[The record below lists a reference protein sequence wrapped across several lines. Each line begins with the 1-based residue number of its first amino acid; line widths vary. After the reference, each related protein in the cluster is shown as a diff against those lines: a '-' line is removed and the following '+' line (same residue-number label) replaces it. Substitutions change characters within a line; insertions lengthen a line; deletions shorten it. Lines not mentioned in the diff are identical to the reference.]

1 MITIGKIREKSGL
14 LIIVIGG
21 ALLLFILGEAVRS
34 MGGLGGSVPPR
45 GEAYGEALDEKKL
58 NEFTELFVSNAQR
71 NAMNEGREY
80 TEQDQQQAEDAAY
93 NEVLRLTLLG
103 REFEALGIAVNDA
116 EIDAFI
122 FGTDGARQSES
133 IMRFFP
139 SPDGGFDAQAFDD
152 FLAQA
157 EQGVV
162 DPQSGFNYKEF
173 YETEIRGQIKN
184 EREADK
190 YVTLLE
196 YGTYATTFE
205 AEQDFIAENQVLS
218 VSFVLKNFDITEV
231 ELTDEQFNAF
241 YKEWKDHPKYKQKD
255 AREYTYAMVNIL
267 PSAEDKDK
275 VLKDLAAKKADF
287 QNAANDS
294 VYVLAQS
301 DNKFFNRA
309 MAYSVASVEGSP
321 NSYPES
327 VDAEFQNGSVGQI
340 VGPYVNGDRVE
351 MAKILGFQNEKQAWV
366 RHILI
371 SAQDEAGFA
380 RAQLKADSIVAV
392 IQKSNN
398 FADMVTKF
406 SEDPGSVPNGGEYK
420 WFKEGD
426 MVPEFN
432 DYSFGA
438 PYNKLG
444 TVKTSY
450 GIHIVEVLGRREARK
465 PFLALISKNVTPS
478 EETVMNVEMDA
489 RDLWSSLE
497 ENPSNFDTTAIK
509 MNYTVQPGTVYLE
522 NPSIYGLTPAAQS
535 QIMNFLFK
543 PSTPLMSVN
552 DPVRDG
558 NRFLV
563 VQLTRVIEEG
573 APDLD
578 LAKKVMEADA
588 KKKFLAD
595 AYVKEMNSKDLQGI
609 ADKIGSLVQQFEVTF
624 KQGTMGIG
632 GAENI
637 VVGGL
642 FSGLKKGSI
651 TVPIVGTQGVFV
663 VKINDIKMRIETEDY
678 TTQKE
683 ALNKAYSQNVSSR
696 AFMALMKFADH
707 KDNRNKIKVGA
718 Y

>member
-103 REFEALGIAVNDA
+103 REFEALGIAVSDA

-122 FGTDGARQSES
+122 FGTEGARQSES

-139 SPDGGFDAQAFDD
+139 SPDGGFDAQAFED

-241 YKEWKDHPKYKQKD
+241 YEEWKVHPKYKQKD

-275 VLKDLAAKKADF
+275 VLKDLAAKKAEF

-309 MAYSVASVEGSP
+309 MAYSVASFEGSP

-392 IQKSNN
+392 IQKNNN

-489 RDLWSSLE
+489 RDLWSALE

-609 ADKIGSLVQQFEVTF
+609 ADKIGGLVQQFEVTF

-663 VKINDIKMRIETEDY
+663 VKINDIKMRMETEDY

-707 KDNRNKIKVGA
+707 KDNRNKIRVGA

>member
-1 MITIGKIREKSGL
+1 
-14 LIIVIGG
+14 
-21 ALLLFILGEAVRS
+21 
-34 MGGLGGSVPPR
+34 
-45 GEAYGEALDEKKL
+45 
-58 NEFTELFVSNAQR
+58 
-71 NAMNEGREY
+71 
-80 TEQDQQQAEDAAY
+80 
-93 NEVLRLTLLG
+93 
-103 REFEALGIAVNDA
+103 
-116 EIDAFI
+116 
-122 FGTDGARQSES
+122 
-133 IMRFFP
+133 
-139 SPDGGFDAQAFDD
+139 
-152 FLAQA
+152 
-157 EQGVV
+157 
-162 DPQSGFNYKEF
+162 
-173 YETEIRGQIKN
+173 
-184 EREADK
+184 
-190 YVTLLE
+190 
-196 YGTYATTFE
+196 
-205 AEQDFIAENQVLS
+205 
-218 VSFVLKNFDITEV
+218 VLKNFDITEV

-287 QNAANDS
+287 KNAANDS

-444 TVKTSY
+444 TVKTTY

-489 RDLWSSLE
+489 RDLWSALE

>member
-1 MITIGKIREKSGL
+1 
-14 LIIVIGG
+14 
-21 ALLLFILGEAVRS
+21 
-34 MGGLGGSVPPR
+34 
-45 GEAYGEALDEKKL
+45 
-58 NEFTELFVSNAQR
+58 
-71 NAMNEGREY
+71 MNEGREY

-93 NEVLRLTLLG
+93 NDVLRLTLLG

-122 FGTDGARQSES
+122 FGTEGARQSES

-275 VLKDLAAKKADF
+275 VLKDLATKKADF
-287 QNAANDS
+287 QNAVNDS

-426 MVPEFN
+426 MVPE
-432 DYSFGA
+432 
-438 PYNKLG
+438 
-444 TVKTSY
+444 
-450 GIHIVEVLGRREARK
+450 
-465 PFLALISKNVTPS
+465 VTIP
-478 EETVMNVEMDA
+478 MA
-489 RDLWSSLE
+489 
-497 ENPSNFDTTAIK
+497 F
-509 MNYTVQPGTVYLE
+509 
-522 NPSIYGLTPAAQS
+522 PAA
-535 QIMNFLFK
+535 
-543 PSTPLMSVN
+543 STIS
-552 DPVRDG
+552 
-558 NRFLV
+558 
-563 VQLTRVIEEG
+563 
-573 APDLD
+573 
-578 LAKKVMEADA
+578 
-588 KKKFLAD
+588 
-595 AYVKEMNSKDLQGI
+595 
-609 ADKIGSLVQQFEVTF
+609 
-624 KQGTMGIG
+624 
-632 GAENI
+632 
-637 VVGGL
+637 
-642 FSGLKKGSI
+642 
-651 TVPIVGTQGVFV
+651 
-663 VKINDIKMRIETEDY
+663 
-678 TTQKE
+678 
-683 ALNKAYSQNVSSR
+683 
-696 AFMALMKFADH
+696 
-707 KDNRNKIKVGA
+707 
-718 Y
+718 

>member
-1 MITIGKIREKSGL
+1 
-14 LIIVIGG
+14 
-21 ALLLFILGEAVRS
+21 
-34 MGGLGGSVPPR
+34 
-45 GEAYGEALDEKKL
+45 
-58 NEFTELFVSNAQR
+58 
-71 NAMNEGREY
+71 
-80 TEQDQQQAEDAAY
+80 
-93 NEVLRLTLLG
+93 
-103 REFEALGIAVNDA
+103 
-116 EIDAFI
+116 
-122 FGTDGARQSES
+122 
-133 IMRFFP
+133 
-139 SPDGGFDAQAFDD
+139 
-152 FLAQA
+152 
-157 EQGVV
+157 
-162 DPQSGFNYKEF
+162 
-173 YETEIRGQIKN
+173 
-184 EREADK
+184 
-190 YVTLLE
+190 
-196 YGTYATTFE
+196 
-205 AEQDFIAENQVLS
+205 
-218 VSFVLKNFDITEV
+218 
-231 ELTDEQFNAF
+231 
-241 YKEWKDHPKYKQKD
+241 
-255 AREYTYAMVNIL
+255 
-267 PSAEDKDK
+267 
-275 VLKDLAAKKADF
+275 
-287 QNAANDS
+287 
-294 VYVLAQS
+294 
-301 DNKFFNRA
+301 
-309 MAYSVASVEGSP
+309 
-321 NSYPES
+321 
-327 VDAEFQNGSVGQI
+327 
-340 VGPYVNGDRVE
+340 
-351 MAKILGFQNEKQAWV
+351 
-366 RHILI
+366 
-371 SAQDEAGFA
+371 
-380 RAQLKADSIVAV
+380 
-392 IQKSNN
+392 
-398 FADMVTKF
+398 
-406 SEDPGSVPNGGEYK
+406 
-420 WFKEGD
+420 
-426 MVPEFN
+426 
-432 DYSFGA
+432 
-438 PYNKLG
+438 
-444 TVKTSY
+444 
-450 GIHIVEVLGRREARK
+450 LGRREARK

>member
-1 MITIGKIREKSGL
+1 
-14 LIIVIGG
+14 
-21 ALLLFILGEAVRS
+21 
-34 MGGLGGSVPPR
+34 
-45 GEAYGEALDEKKL
+45 
-58 NEFTELFVSNAQR
+58 
-71 NAMNEGREY
+71 
-80 TEQDQQQAEDAAY
+80 
-93 NEVLRLTLLG
+93 
-103 REFEALGIAVNDA
+103 
-116 EIDAFI
+116 
-122 FGTDGARQSES
+122 
-133 IMRFFP
+133 MRFFP

-371 SAQDEAGFA
+371 SAQDEAGFE
-380 RAQLKADSIVAV
+380 RAQRKADSIVAV

-683 ALNKAYSQNVSSR
+683 ALNKAYSQNVPSR